1 MLVWMI
7 VQKLGRAIS
16 AVVKARERKGLLSQK
31 RRKNRLAK
39 PKKEK
44 KQASKEE
51 EDKDYDDASRE
62 ARVETVRITDIK
74 FATVSSEGGNVHF
87 KEGTVTLKLYKK
99 SWWPRSHPTTYYIVV
114 KGENDQTDNEVQF
127 SYDADNVR
135 TSISPPMDGYAA
147 LVIDKS
153 AQPAVR
159 EMRNGELFYSE
170 PARPAIK
177 TVIILGQDER
187 EKVRGFFH
195 KGVLD
200 EYDED
205 QQILQHYLDGRN

>member
-1 MLVWMI
+1 LDDC
-7 VQKLGRAIS
+7 S
-16 AVVKARERKGLLSQK
+16 ETRESDKCCRESKRKK
-31 RRKNRLAK
+31 RVAK

-51 EDKDYDDASRE
+51 EDKDYDD
-62 ARVETVRITDIK
+62 TVRITDIK